1 MTVKETN
8 LKGSYIIS
16 PKIFEDSRGYFFEG
30 YNEKKFQDITGLKVA
45 FVQDNQSKSS
55 KGVLRGLHFQAGE
68 FAQAK
73 LVQVI
78 KGSVF
83 DVIVDLRKDS
93 KTFGKQFSIVLD
105 DKNKQQ
111 LYVPRGF
118 AHGFLVLED
127 DTIFSYKCDDYYNA
141 SSEKG
146 IIYNDETL
154 NINWNFPKEQ
164 LILSEKDLKL
174 PTFENLIK

>member
-1 MTVKETN
+1 MTVEETY

-16 PKIFEDSRGYFFEG
+16 PKIFEDSRGCFFEG
-30 YNEKKFQDITGLKVA
+30 YNEKKFQDIIGLKVA

-78 KGSVF
+78 KGSVL
-83 DVIVDLRKDS
+83 DVIVDLRKGS
-93 KTFGKQFSIVLD
+93 KTFGKYFSIVLD
-105 DKNKQQ
+105 DKKKQQ
-111 LYVPRGF
+111 LYVPKGF

-127 DTIFSYKCDDYYNA
+127 ETIFSYKCDDYYNA

-154 NINWNFPKEQ
+154 NINWNLPADQ
-164 LILSEKDLKL
+164 LILSEKDMYL
-174 PTFENLIK
+174 PTFESVFK

>member
-1 MTVKETN
+1 MTVKETY

-78 KGSVF
+78 KGSVL
-83 DVIVDLRKDS
+83 DVIVDLRKGS
-93 KTFGKQFSIVLD
+93 KTFGEYFSIVLD
-105 DKNKQQ
+105 DKKKQQ
-111 LYVPRGF
+111 LYVPKGF

-154 NINWNFPKEQ
+154 NINWNLPADQ
-164 LILSEKDLKL
+164 LILSEKDIYL
-174 PTFENLIK
+174 PTFESVFK

>member
-1 MTVKETN
+1 MTVEETY

-55 KGVLRGLHFQAGE
+55 KGVLRGLHFQAGQ

-73 LVQVI
+73 LLQVI
-78 KGSVF
+78 KGSVL

-93 KTFGKQFSIVLD
+93 KTFGEYFSIVLD
-105 DKNKQQ
+105 DKKKQQ
-111 LYVPRGF
+111 IYVPKGF

-127 DTIFSYKCDDYYNA
+127 DTIFSYKCDNYYNA

-146 IIYNDETL
+146 IIYNDEIL
-154 NINWNFPKEQ
+154 NINWNLPADQ
-164 LILSEKDLKL
+164 LILSEKDMYL
-174 PTFENLIK
+174 PTFESVFK